1 MVGKD
6 FLLFCTQHHFLLFI
20 AMYNG
25 LTGGVHLRG
34 GGVWERC
41 GNQTTGVLEAAESR
55 GKKNMGQSI
64 LEQSLQNVIDAS
76 RD

>member
-1 MVGKD
+1 
-6 FLLFCTQHHFLLFI
+6 
-20 AMYNG
+20 MYDG

-41 GNQTTGVLEAAESR
+41 GSQTTGVLEAAETT
-55 GKKNMGQSI
+55 GKKYMEQSI
-64 LEQSLQNVIDAS
+64 LEQSLQTVIDVS